1 MIKTL
6 LIVLGAIGTA
16 GLANVQGQ
24 TIDVQFNDDSIN
36 LIYDGGAGSPSPLPV
51 MTGVA
56 VIGSAGDVWNQVTAA
71 NLTYAA
77 PPLGATTVSP
87 VALNNVNGAPTGVS
101 LTLSAPNGTYN
112 ANSVN
117 WGNASPFTTA
127 GSPYSALMQTCLVA
141 NNGSGPV
148 GNVTLTGLA
157 VGQAYNL
164 YVYCASDQN
173 VPAGGRTGTFTVGAN
188 SQNYTWDGV
197 TSTLVNGV
205 SYLEFAGIT
214 SVGGTLVIDF
224 GNTTAETDF
233 NGLQLVAVPE
243 PGTLALLGMGLPL
256 FFIRR
261 RK

>member
-1 MIKTL
+1 MKKTL
-6 LIVLGAIGTA
+6 LILVGAISAA
-16 GLANVQGQ
+16 GLAIVQGA
-24 TIDVQFNDDSIN
+24 IINVQFNDDSIN
-36 LIYDGGAGSPSPLPV
+36 LIYDAGAGSPSPLPV
-51 MTGVA
+51 MTGAA

-87 VALNNVNGAPTGVS
+87 VALTDVNGAPTGVS

-112 ANSVN
+112 ANSVY
-117 WGNASPFTTA
+117 WGNHSPFTSPTVT
-127 GSPYSALMQTCLVA
+127 PYSALMQTCLVA

-157 VGQAYNL
+157 IGQAYNL
-164 YVYCASDQN
+164 YVYTAADQN
-173 VPAGGRTGTFTVGAN
+173 VGLGRTGTFTVGAN

-205 SYLEFAGIT
+205 TYLEFAGVT

-224 GNTTAETDF
+224 GNATAETDF

-243 PGTLALLGMGLPL
+243 PGTLALLGVGLSL
-256 FFIRR
+256 LFIRR

>member
-1 MIKTL
+1 MKKTL
-6 LIVLGAIGTA
+6 LIVLGAIGAA
-16 GLANVQGQ
+16 GMANVQGQ

-51 MTGVA
+51 MTGAA
-56 VIGSAGDVWNQVTAA
+56 VVGSAGDVWNQVTSA
-71 NLTYAA
+71 NLTYAS

-112 ANSVN
+112 ANSVY
-117 WGNASPFTTA
+117 WGNYSPFTTA

-141 NNGSGPV
+141 NNGSGPG

-164 YVYCASDQN
+164 YVYTASDEN
-173 VPAGGRTGTFTVGAN
+173 AAPGRTGTFSVGAN

-205 SYLEFAGIT
+205 SYLEFAGVT

-224 GNTTAETDF
+224 GNATAETDF